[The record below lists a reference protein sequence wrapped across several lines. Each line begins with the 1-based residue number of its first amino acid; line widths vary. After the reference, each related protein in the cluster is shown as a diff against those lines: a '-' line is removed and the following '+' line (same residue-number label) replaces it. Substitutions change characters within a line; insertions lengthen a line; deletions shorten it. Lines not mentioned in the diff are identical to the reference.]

1 MTFRRSLRFPPFLA
15 VLALG
20 MLVSLGVGRAHAHDV
35 RLDEAVQ
42 TLQKAQA
49 LLEASQAGEVS
60 TKVEKKFDRRV
71 ERALNLIQRAMER
84 IEEAGEIVDD
94 ALGL

>member
-1 MTFRRSLRFPPFLA
+1 MTLRRSLRFPPFLA
-15 VLALG
+15 VLALA

-42 TLQKAQA
+42 ALQKAQA
-49 LLEASQAGEVS
+49 LLESSQADGVPP
-60 TKVEKKFDRRV
+60 KVEKKFDRRV
-71 ERALNLIQRAMER
+71 ERALNLIQRAMEQIR
-84 IEEAGEIVDD
+84 AGIVDD